1 MELPSALTVPLI
13 LTRILITLNSSGNFF
28 RFFKVIE
35 NNKTFLQQS
44 TNARSDD
51 TSWTT
56 FIRFRPDLC
65 RFKSEQIKFGVSNRN
80 TRHSSRLSKTK
91 FWRKFAIFFGVHVNS
106 YGSYRILKQQ
116 RKFSCFLTNIS
127 NQDFLQKN
135 QYSAICK
142 NKIFSKMYPT
152 THSIPFLLTRSSN
165 LPFEILT
172 YHLLRNR
179 R

>member
-28 RFFKVIE
+28 RFFKVME

-44 TNARSDD
+44 TNARFDD
-51 TSWTT
+51 TSRTT

-91 FWRKFAIFFGVHVNS
+91 FWRKFNLYFLLGVL
-106 YGSYRILKQQ
+106 I
-116 RKFSCFLTNIS
+116 
-127 NQDFLQKN
+127 QDFLQKN